1 VDGSLLV
8 HHSPQKAARLE
19 GITLET
25 VGDDVGEEPFTN
37 YKHRARSYRDTTMAT
52 TSKKAKKDAGNRPVA
67 QNRRARHD
75 YDILDTY
82 EAGIVLVGSEVK
94 SLREGKAQ
102 LRDSY
107 ARVHDGEV
115 WLYGVHVPPY
125 LYATGFGATDPDRR
139 RKLLL
144 HRRQID
150 ELARRTSQESL
161 TLVPLSV
168 YFKDGKAKVDL
179 ALARG
184 RKLYD
189 KRHAIAARDA
199 DMEARRASAAQR
211 RNLDS

>member
-1 VDGSLLV
+1 
-8 HHSPQKAARLE
+8 
-19 GITLET
+19 
-25 VGDDVGEEPFTN
+25 
-37 YKHRARSYRDTTMAT
+37 
-52 TSKKAKKDAGNRPVA
+52 VA

-75 YDILDTY
+75 YEILDTY
-82 EAGIVLVGSEVK
+82 EAGIVLAGSEVK

-102 LRDSY
+102 LRDSF
-107 ARVHDGEV
+107 ARVQDGEV

-125 LYATGFGATDPDRR
+125 AFASGFGYTDPDRR

-150 ELARRTSQESL
+150 ELDRRTSQDSL

-168 YFKDGKAKVDL
+168 YFKDGRAKVSL

-184 RKLYD
+184 RKTYD

-199 DMEARRASAAQR
+199 DMEARRASAAR
-211 RNLDS
+211 RRTLSA